1 MLRGVKRQEEGRT
14 ASPASEKN
22 YVNLVSQ
29 SRISS
34 AVNPSIS
41 TLFCRAHSP
50 LTIRTA
56 RRGTP
61 RCFAISLTRPSFAA
75 PSTGGALRRTSNRP
89 SLIPANW
96 VRDERGITRT
106 GITTPSPVV
115 RSRSAAV
122 LVEPEA
128 GGFVRGTSRSWR
140 SRPAASCLLPPVSC
154 RLGARV
160 EQQSRRGPGLGGC
173 DDGARRRADRA
184 GPPGVGSG
192 VVLAD
197 LVILKPIA
205 VLLLH
210 GVERVAQRHDRA
222 LD

>member
-106 GITTPSPVV
+106 GTTTPSPVV
-115 RSRSAAV
+115 RSGSAAV
-122 LVEPEA
+122 LLVDLEV
-128 GGFVRGTSRSWR
+128 GGFVRDTSRSW
-140 SRPAASCLLPPVSC
+140 
-154 RLGARV
+154 
-160 EQQSRRGPGLGGC
+160 
-173 DDGARRRADRA
+173 
-184 GPPGVGSG
+184 
-192 VVLAD
+192 
-197 LVILKPIA
+197 
-205 VLLLH
+205 
-210 GVERVAQRHDRA
+210 
-222 LD
+222 